1 MQKNQLTA
9 LLYGWIVV
17 LGIILLSS
25 VVLALV
31 LQFTAF
37 DEPGL
42 KWTTLIIGILALFL
56 GGITAGAK
64 GKSKGW
70 LIGTTIGLGF
80 TLLIFLVQYLGYQQ
94 GFSLEQSIHHLGFLA
109 AALVGGII
117 GVNLIGGQVE

>member
-64 GKSKGW
+64 EIKGW